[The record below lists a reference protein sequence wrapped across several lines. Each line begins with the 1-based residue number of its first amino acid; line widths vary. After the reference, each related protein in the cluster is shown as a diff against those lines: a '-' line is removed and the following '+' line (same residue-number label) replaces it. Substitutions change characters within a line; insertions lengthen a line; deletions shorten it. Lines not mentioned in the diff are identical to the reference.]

1 MADQGIEF
9 RMRLGRRF
17 RRVALDEGPEQILVV
32 GERDTDE
39 IEEQREGERHP
50 CWRNVAGM
58 DVVNRIAEALFPGL
72 ARIGGE
78 ELLIFVDRLGD
89 DAEGELL
96 RLRSEEHTSELQ
108 SLMRISY
115 AVFCLKKKKY
125 LTYNTIYNIYI
136 PLLSTIYL

>member
-78 ELLIFVDRLGD
+78 ELLIFVARLGA

-96 RLRSEEHTSELQ
+96 RLRSEERRVGKEC
-108 SLMRISY
+108 
-115 AVFCLKKKKY
+115 V
-125 LTYNTIYNIYI
+125 
-136 PLLSTIYL
+136 STCRSRWSPSH

>member
-96 RLRSEEHTSELQ
+96 RLPRLAIDIEGEAFGRRIGQPFRSEEHTSELQ

-115 AVFCLKKKKY
+115 ADF
-125 LTYNTIYNIYI
+125 
-136 PLLSTIYL
+136 